1 MMISANPGVKLPT
14 TDYSNALFAVSP
26 GLLLTGV
33 GLFKPGREDAEDAEE
48 LFVTLIADE
57 VRIAFVYRRNEYELE
72 RSNDHAIV
80 LQTC

>member
-1 MMISANPGVKLPT
+1 MTISANPGVVTNNWLLKC
-14 TDYSNALFAVSP
+14 SFAVSP

-33 GLFKPGREDAEDAEE
+33 GLFKPGREDAEE

-57 VRIAFVYRRNEYELE
+57 ARITFVYWWNEYELD

>member
-33 GLFKPGREDAEDAEE
+33 GLFKPGREDAEE